1 MTPAS
6 ETRGWLSTQV
16 GNFNLEVA
24 WNATPGEVLVFYG
37 PSGAGKSLTLKGIT
51 GLLKPKFGKTVLAG
65 MVVADSVSGCWVP
78 PHKRSIGYVP
88 QNYSLFP
95 HLTVEENIAY
105 GLWRWS
111 PSQVRERVDVLLEN
125 FQLKRVAAKRP
136 AHLSGGEQ
144 QRVAIARAMAPEPK
158 LLLLDEP
165 FSALDAELRRSFRED
180 LRSLISSWNVPIILV
195 THDREEALALGHW
208 VLVLDSG
215 KVAAEGAPL
224 SILEQPPTALLARL
238 AGVENLYRGR
248 VLSRSALNGTML
260 CDFQGVHLE
269 VPLVSLNKDTYVTVG
284 IRARDI
290 LLANR
295 PPKGI
300 SARNVLEGRVIS
312 VIVRSPVV
320 EVVVECGITL
330 KSWITQEAVEEL
342 SLKLGT
348 KVWVV
353 LKASSCF
360 LVADHDR
367 M

>member
-1 MTPAS
+1 MIPTS
-6 ETRGWLSTQV
+6 VTNGWLSTKV
-16 GNFNLEVA
+16 GNFSLDVA

-51 GLLKPKFGKTVLAG
+51 GLLKPQCGKTVLAG
-65 MVVADSVSGCWVP
+65 TVVADSVSGYWVP

-88 QNYSLFP
+88 QNYGLFP

-105 GLWRWS
+105 GLWRWPS
-111 PSQVRERVDVLLEN
+111 SQVRERVDVLLES
-125 FQLKRVAAKRP
+125 FQLKRIAVKRP
-136 AHLSGGEQ
+136 GHLSGGEQ

-165 FSALDAELRRSFRED
+165 FSALDAELRRSLRED
-180 LRSLISSWNVPIILV
+180 LRSLLSSWNVPIILV

-208 VLVLDSG
+208 VLVMDSG
-215 KVAAEGAPL
+215 RVVAEGAPL

-238 AGVENLYRGR
+238 VGVENLYRGR
-248 VLSRSALNGTML
+248 VLSRSTLNGTML
-260 CDFQGVHLE
+260 CDLQGVHLE
-269 VPLVSLNKDTYVTVG
+269 VPLVSLNEDMHVTVG
-284 IRARDI
+284 IRAKDI

-295 PPKGI
+295 PPNGI
-300 SARNVLEGRVIS
+300 SARNVLEGRIVS
-312 VIVRSPVV
+312 VIVRSPAV
-320 EVVVECGITL
+320 EVVVECGITI

-367 M
+367 V